1 MKKIFDFIKKQKV
14 ILVSVGAIIV
24 LIIALILIISSFM
37 SKVPNG
43 IILTDNLDLEIN
55 SEVRLYSLV
64 TNEEGFE
71 IVTEDTVIDTSKLG
85 EQEISIKYLNF
96 DKKEKTY
103 NFKINVVDTIAPNI
117 ECDKEVTVA
126 LGGELDL
133 LNNVVVTD
141 NSKEEIVPIIEG
153 AYDLNVAGEYNLK
166 FVVEDNSGN
175 KSAKDFTLIV
185 KSVEIKT
192 KGYYVYKTSD
202 TWHEVTFDKDGTF
215 MYLPWFC
222 PGSGCGGYVE
232 GGTYTVKGNKIY
244 AEVTYTVDDVGDR
257 VELETPGKWEFTI
270 VDENK
275 LISKGHTFKWQ
286 KTFQG

>member
-24 LIIALILIISSFM
+24 LIIELILIISSFM

-55 SEVRLYSLV
+55 SEVNLYSLV
-64 TNEEGFE
+64 SVEEGIE
-71 IVTEDTVIDTSKLG
+71 IVAEDVVIDTSKLG
-85 EQEISIKYLNF
+85 EQEISIKYLNSV
-96 DKKEKTY
+96 KKEKTY

-117 ECDKEVTVA
+117 ECDKEITVA
-126 LGGELDL
+126 LGGDLDL
-133 LNNVVVTD
+133 LNNVVVID
-141 NSKEEIVPIIEG
+141 NSKEEIVPVIEG
-153 AYDLNVAGEYNLK
+153 KYDLNVAGEYKVQLVAK
-166 FVVEDNSGN
+166 DNSSN
-175 KSAKDFTLIV
+175 KSAKEITLIV

-202 TWHEVTFDKDGTF
+202 TWHEVTFGKDGTF

-244 AEVTYTVDDVGDR
+244 AEVTYTADDVGDR